1 MVKRGLGKGLGA
13 LIPTSGADEV
23 RVGEIP
29 IDEIAPNPNQP
40 RKHFDPQAF
49 EELVVSIKEFGL
61 IQPVVCR
68 TKGKDFEIIAG
79 ERRWRAAKEAGLN
92 AIPVIIRNSTDTE
105 SLEMALIENIQR
117 ENLNAIEEA
126 TAYNQLIEDFDITQ
140 TELAS
145 RLGKSRTTIA
155 NTLRLLNLPEE
166 VKSFIAEGN
175 LSAGHARALLTLD
188 DVEKQKKLAERIV
201 IEGLSVRQAENI
213 ARLLMIREAKRPH
226 RRLQPTA
233 FKDIAKELGKSLATR
248 VRVKLTSKKGKIEID
263 FKSLDDLDRI
273 YHLLVGKSPTQHKAH

>member
-29 IDEIAPNPNQP
+29 IDEIVPNPNQP

-68 TKGKDFEIIAG
+68 IKGKDFEIIAG

-140 TELAS
+140 AELAS
-145 RLGKSRTTIA
+145 RLGKSRTAIA

-166 VKSFIAEGN
+166 VKSLIAEGN

-213 ARLLMIREAKRPH
+213 ARLLMIQEAKRPH

-273 YHLLVGKSPTQHKAH
+273 YHLLVGKSPTQHKVH

>member
-29 IDEIAPNPNQP
+29 IDEIVPNPNQP

-68 TKGKDFEIIAG
+68 IKGKDLEIIAG

-140 TELAS
+140 AELAS
-145 RLGKSRTTIA
+145 RLGKSRTAIA

-166 VKSFIAEGN
+166 VKSLIAEGN

-213 ARLLMIREAKRPH
+213 ARLLMIQEAKRPH

-273 YHLLVGKSPTQHKAH
+273 YHLLVGKSPTRHKVH